1 MAIANQLKA
10 LLKSHA
16 DGDDERFYSV
26 AMQLAAHEAKI
37 GHGKLAEELRDLVDQ
52 AKARRGLPPR
62 EANGAVPI
70 GRPRGELAGLLSV
83 DYPKNRLGEMVL
95 DDSLAYQLKRIIREQ
110 RQASRILSAGLS
122 PRRKLLLMGPPG
134 TGKTMTASVLA
145 GELGLPLFQVR
156 LDGLITKYM
165 GETAAK
171 LRQVFDATDRTRGV
185 YFFDEFDA
193 IGSQR
198 GLANDVGEVRR
209 ILNSFLQMIE
219 QDTSHSLILAATN
232 HPEILDHALLRRFDD
247 ILHYALPDETH
258 IAALL
263 KARLGQQVAK
273 GVSWKR
279 LATKAAGLSYAEIVR
294 TCDEA
299 MKEALL
305 EGEQKIVETAVRRA
319 LEERKQLAERFK
331 GMSR

>member
-1 MAIANQLKA
+1 MASANQLKA
-10 LLKSHA
+10 LLKSHLE
-16 DGDDERFYSV
+16 GNDERFYSV

-37 GHGKLAEELRDLVDQ
+37 GHGKLATELRDLIDQ
-52 AKARRGLPPR
+52 AKSRHGLPPKG
-62 EANGAVPI
+62 EKNAVPI
-70 GRPRGELAGLLSV
+70 NRPRGELAGLLAVS
-83 DYPKNRLGEMVL
+83 YPKDRLGEMVL
-95 DDSLAYQLKRIIREQ
+95 DQVLSDQLKRIIREQ
-110 RQASRILSAGLS
+110 RHASRILAHGLS

-134 TGKTMTASVLA
+134 TGKTMTGSVLA
-145 GELGLPLFQVR
+145 GEIGLPLFQVR

-198 GLANDVGEVRR
+198 GLTNDVGEIRR

-219 QDTSHSLILAATN
+219 QDDSHSLIIAATN

-247 ILHYALPDETH
+247 ILCYQLPDEVH
-258 IAALL
+258 IASVL
-263 KARLGQQVAK
+263 KSRLSHSAAK

-279 LATKAAGLSYAEIVR
+279 LAKKSVGLSYAEVVR
-294 TCDEA
+294 ACDETLKDA
-299 MKEALL
+299 LMEQRDSISEANIR
-305 EGEQKIVETAVRRA
+305 QAIQDRCQMAS
-319 LEERKQLAERFK
+319 RFGK
-331 GMSR
+331 SSR